1 MRSKISQMPALSRYL
16 PLLTRYVNGARTLY
30 RLYRLVE
37 QLAEV
42 VGPFMGPLG

>member
-16 PLLTRYVNGARTLY
+16 PLLTRYVNRAWT
-30 RLYRLVE
+30 LYRLVE
-37 QLAEV
+37 HLAEV